1 MALWAGLVYD
11 RRQMRTVYLMWGVV
25 WLCAVCVGQA
35 FASAPAGPWR
45 FRAGDELAWAAA
57 EYDDTDWAIQERP
70 RLFAARRPPHRGW
83 YRMRFD
89 LPGPRPDGGWA
100 VHLGRIQTAD
110 EVFLNGRRIGGEGRI
125 GRDFADALQKER
137 TYPLP
142 DDALLPAG
150 NVLAVRVQ
158 SSMARGGLAETPVLG
173 PRDSLLAA
181 EVQRAQR
188 QKRREVFVMGLLA
201 MALVFW
207 ALLHRRGRE
216 DADYRLLGLLLAL
229 LAATFVLE
237 SLWFHDAVQ
246 PGPALQRVSIGLFML
261 LPLPVFQLGR
271 TWSESARI
279 RRVLAGLTVAVLLL
293 AAAWLAVGGLTL
305 CHWIEPIW
313 FALILAG
320 GGIILFACA
329 HHPGRLR
336 DPIAVV
342 VLAGLLWLGACSL
355 AEYVLTAWAPDRLPF
370 SLLFHAGFAGLVL
383 ALAVALA
390 LRYRRTHRQLREL
403 SMRLVST
410 QEAERKRLAA
420 DLHNSV
426 APSLATLKIDL
437 QHLLRRHGQD
447 EEGRPMVET
456 LSRSIEEIRTL
467 SHELRPAVVDQLGL
481 PAALRG
487 LAERLARRHNW
498 TLELDLPDAF
508 ARLPSEIAVSLYRMA
523 QEALYN
529 AARHAEARTVGLSLR
544 SVRRGL
550 ELRITDDG
558 RGCDPA
564 AGNGGGLG
572 WLTLRE
578 RAAAL
583 GGVCRFHST
592 PGHGLEVMLWIPRI

>member
-1 MALWAGLVYD
+1 MWIALLALPAVPAAAGP
-11 RRQMRTVYLMWGVV
+11 GP
-25 WLCAVCVGQA
+25 
-35 FASAPAGPWR
+35 APLGPWR
-45 FRAGDELAWAAA
+45 FQSGDELAWAAA
-57 EYDDTDWAIQERP
+57 EYDDADWSVQERP
-70 RLFAARRPPHRGW
+70 RLFSTRRPPHRGW
-83 YRMRFD
+83 YRLRFD
-89 LPGPRPDGGWA
+89 LLGPRPDGGWA

-110 EVFLNGRRIGGEGRI
+110 EVFPNGRRIGGEGRI

-137 TYPLP
+137 TYLLP
-142 DDALLPAG
+142 DDALLSAG

-158 SSMARGGLAETPVLG
+158 SSVAMGGLSGAPVFG
-173 PRDSLLAA
+173 ARDELLDAA
-181 EVQRAQR
+181 RRLARRRRQR
-188 QKRREVFVMGLLA
+188 EMFVAGLLA

-216 DADYRLLGLLLAL
+216 DAEYRWLGLLLAL

-237 SLWFHDAVQ
+237 SLWFHDAVR
-246 PGPALQRVSIGLFML
+246 PGPALQRLSIGLFML

-279 RRVLAGLTVAVLLL
+279 RRALAGLTVAVLLL
-293 AAAWLAVGGLTL
+293 AAAWLGVGGLTL

-313 FALILAG
+313 FTLALAG
-320 GGIILFACA
+320 GGMILFACA
-329 HHPGRLR
+329 RHPGRLR
-336 DPIAVV
+336 DPIAVA

-370 SLLFHAGFAGLVL
+370 SMLFHAGFAGLVL
-383 ALAVALA
+383 ALAVALT
-390 LRYRRTHRQLREL
+390 LRYRRTHRQLRAL
-403 SMRLVST
+403 SMQLVST
-410 QEAERKRLAA
+410 QEAERKRLAT

-426 APSLATLKIDL
+426 APSLATLKLDL
-437 QHLLRRHGQD
+437 QLLLRKHGQD

-456 LSRSIEEIRTL
+456 LSHSIEEIRTL
-467 SHELRPAVVDQLGL
+467 SHELRPAVVDQVGL

-498 TLELDLPDAF
+498 TLELDLSDAF

-529 AARHAEARTVGLSLR
+529 AARHAEARTIGLSLR
-544 SVRRGL
+544 SVRNGL

-564 AGNGGGLG
+564 AENGGGLG

-583 GGVCRFHST
+583 GGVCRIHST
-592 PGHGLEVMLWIPRI
+592 PGHGLEVTLWIPRT